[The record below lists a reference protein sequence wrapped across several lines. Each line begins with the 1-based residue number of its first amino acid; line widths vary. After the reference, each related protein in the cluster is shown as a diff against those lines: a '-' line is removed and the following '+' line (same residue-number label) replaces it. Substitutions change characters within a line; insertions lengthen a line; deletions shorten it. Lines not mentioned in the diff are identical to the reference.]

1 MQNIHPLL
9 RDDYERNKRSIKNYE
24 AFDKEGFIGFDE
36 VLRAHYLIAD
46 YFSDEEKSIVYG
58 VKNETLLGSALGR
71 QFTGYGGIDK
81 YVNAIEICGTLFFG
95 LIKNHAFHDGN
106 KRTAFLILIHQLQK
120 HNLQFK
126 NKERKNRIEEL
137 SVKIAANE
145 LEGTYE
151 RYQKYKEDEDA
162 EVRFIIDY
170 LERNTRRLNKKFY
183 SVTFSDFDHLLKRFK
198 TCLDNPHGG
207 FIDVMQLKT
216 PKSILGFKRKEKWC
230 KIFQIG
236 FTGWKRKVG
245 MKALRETLKAS
256 NLTAEYGIDS
266 EVFFR
271 DAEPL
276 SVLIDEYNDLLRRL
290 KDR

>member
-1 MQNIHPLL
+1 MENIHPKLK
-9 RDDYERNKRSIKNYE
+9 DDYERTKRSIKNYE
-24 AFDKEGFIGFDE
+24 AFDKNGLIGFDE

-58 VKNETLLGSALGR
+58 LKDETLLGSALGR
-71 QFTGYGGIDK
+71 QMTGFGGFDK
-81 YVNAIEICGTLFFG
+81 YVSAVEICGTLFFG

-106 KRTAFLILIHQLQK
+106 KRTAFLILIHHLQK

-126 NKERKNRIEEL
+126 DKERKSKIEEL
-137 SVKIAANE
+137 SVNIAANE
-145 LEGTYE
+145 LEARYE
-151 RYQKYKEDEDA
+151 RYKKYKGDEDA
-162 EVRFIIDY
+162 EVKFIIDY
-170 LERNTRRLNKKFY
+170 LDRNTRRLNKKFY
-183 SVTFSDFDHLLKRFK
+183 SVTFSDFNHLLSRFK
-198 TCLDNPHGG
+198 TRLDNPHGG
-207 FIDVMQLKT
+207 FIDIIQLKA
-216 PKSILGFKRKEKWC
+216 PKPILGFKRKEKWF

-245 MKALRETLKAS
+245 MKALKETLKAA
-256 NLTAEYGIDS
+256 NLTADDGIDS

-276 SVLIDEYNDLLRRL
+276 SILIDEYNDLLRRL